1 MQAGYWRPYGGVMS
15 TALIIGGNGQIG
27 VPASLALAADGW
39 QVRVLHRGSRPLEPD
54 LVERGVREVRG
65 DRDDEAVL
73 ATAVA
78 DGVDLLVDC
87 VAFNAGHAE
96 QVLRHRADLGSAV
109 VISSA
114 AVYADGDG
122 RYLGGPEFPHLPVGQ
137 REDGPTA
144 DPGLGGYAPGKVEL
158 EQAWLA
164 AGIPATVLRPGAI
177 HGRFAQ
183 NPREWFAL
191 KRVLDGRTD
200 VVLAH
205 EGRSRFHTSAVENL
219 AELIRLAAARPGR
232 RVLNAVDPNAPTSA
246 EIVAAVYAA
255 RGRDVTVHPKLG
267 EPDGTVGLNPWGVP
281 APFVL
286 DMSKAAAELGYRP
299 VTQYADSLGP
309 YLDWIERAATER
321 DWREAFGD
329 FAAGGADLFDY
340 AAEDAWLAARR

>member
-1 MQAGYWRPYGGVMS
+1 MS

-65 DRDDEAVL
+65 DRDDETVL
-73 ATAVA
+73 AAAVG

-87 VAFNAGHAE
+87 VAFNSGHAE

-114 AVYADGDG
+114 AVCADGDG
-122 RYLGGPEFPHLPVGQ
+122 RYLGGPEFPHLDVG
-137 REDGPTA
+137 RGEDGPTA
-144 DPGLGGYAPGKVEL
+144 EPGLGGYASGKVEL

-164 AGIPATVLRPGAI
+164 ADIPATVLRPGAI
-177 HGRFAQ
+177 HGRLAQ

-205 EGRSRFHTSAVENL
+205 EGRSQFHTSAVENI

-232 RVLNAVDPNAPTSA
+232 RVLNAVDPQAPTTT
-246 EIVAAVYAA
+246 EIVTAVYAA
-255 RGRDVTVHPKLG
+255 RSRDVTVHPMPG
-267 EPDGTVGLNPWGVP
+267 EPEGNVGLSPWGVP
-281 APFVL
+281 VPFVF
-286 DMSKAAAELGYRP
+286 DMSRAAADLGYRP
-299 VTQYADSLGP
+299 VTDYAASLGP

-321 DWREAFGD
+321 DWREAFAE